1 MSYSAAVISHD
12 LSIRII
18 LLYIHFLVP
27 RIKKTVAKQ
36 QLHTKTNTNFSRC
49 NFCFLVQTLLKS
61 NMVPPIS
68 TQLASNTVRT

>member
-27 RIKKTVAKQ
+27 SIKKTVAKQ
-36 QLHTKTNTNFSRC
+36 QPHTNKHQSFQ
-49 NFCFLVQTLLKS
+49 V
-61 NMVPPIS
+61 
-68 TQLASNTVRT
+68 